1 MFAITAILLTQQ
13 VDRNIVYRTING
25 KSLQLDAYRAARPT
39 GRVFIAIHGGGFTG
53 GNKGGN
59 TGELCQYL
67 SQRGYTCFDINYRL
81 QRDVGGTIQTAIDA
95 AVDDASAAYNWA
107 VTNAAK
113 YGGDPK
119 RIGMGGSSAGAITS
133 LFTTYS
139 RNIPVKAV
147 VDLWGGM
154 YGKEADMKRGEAPV
168 IIIHGRND
176 RTVAFSHGTNLANR
190 AKSEGIRT
198 QFLANESGHSI
209 ALNTRIEGKTLLD
222 HIEGFLNENL

>member
-1 MFAITAILLTQQ
+1 MALLAAILLTQQ
-13 VDRNIVYRTING
+13 VDRNVVYRTING
-25 KSLQLDAYRAARPT
+25 KSLQLDAYRATKPN

-81 QRDVGGTIQTAIDA
+81 QNDVGGTIQTAIDA

-107 VTNAAK
+107 VTNAPK

-133 LFTTYS
+133 LFTAYS
-139 RNIPVKAV
+139 RNTPVKAV
-147 VDLWGGM
+147 IDLWGGM
-154 YGKEADMKRGEAPV
+154 YGKEADMKKGEAPV
-168 IIIHGRND
+168 LIIHGRND
-176 RTVAFSHGTNLANR
+176 RTVAFSHATNLVNR
-190 AKSEGIRT
+190 AKSEGIKHKL
-198 QFLANESGHSI
+198 LANESGHSI
-209 ALNTRIEGKTLLD
+209 ALGTRIEGKTLLD
-222 HIEGFLNENL
+222 HVEGFLNENL